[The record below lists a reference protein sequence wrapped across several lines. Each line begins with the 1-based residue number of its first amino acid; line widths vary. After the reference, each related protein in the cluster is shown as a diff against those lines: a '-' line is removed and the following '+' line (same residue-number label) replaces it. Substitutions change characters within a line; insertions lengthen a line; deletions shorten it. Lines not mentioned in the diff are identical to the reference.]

1 MLINPINS
9 FVFMIRTN
17 ANEPVELDQP
27 NQQDEEDGQSD
38 LENNEP
44 PIEISSDSESDVD
57 IILGNMNNPVNR
69 GRRRRRRYQQQ
80 PQQRRNNPHF
90 LYEVSFTAARGG
102 RAHRVRNIR
111 YIGPLGQ

>member
-69 GRRRRRRYQQQ
+69 GRRRRYQQQ

>member
-1 MLINPINS
+1 MSINPINS

-69 GRRRRRRYQQQ
+69 GRRRRYQQQ